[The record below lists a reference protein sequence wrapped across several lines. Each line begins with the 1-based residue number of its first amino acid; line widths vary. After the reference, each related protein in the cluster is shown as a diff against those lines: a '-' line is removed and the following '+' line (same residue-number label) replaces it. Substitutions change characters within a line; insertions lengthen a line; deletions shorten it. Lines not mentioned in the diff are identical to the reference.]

1 MWIPHRVAVA
11 DLILGYQRG
20 LWPTACADG
29 LFGKKF
35 NKHGQNGVTIRA
47 SCDSLLEMQEM
58 EDAIY

>member
-1 MWIPHRVAVA
+1 MVETKSATS
-11 DLILGYQRG
+11 L
-20 LWPTACADG
+20 G

-35 NKHGQNGVTIRA
+35 NKHGRNGVTIRA

>member
-1 MWIPHRVAVA
+1 MVETKSATS
-11 DLILGYQRG
+11 L
-20 LWPTACADG
+20 G